1 MEKQEKQKL
10 TDKEQEKQ
18 IQEWELTQKEETKP
32 ERKLDKEA
40 LADYVISKMPGEML
54 ESLYAGKSMG
64 EVMSMWE
71 NTRLKKENEELKAK
85 LEQASHKPLTL
96 KSEGGE
102 GEKDPF
108 TLGFMQAMQ
117 QY

>member
-1 MEKQEKQKL
+1 MEKQETNKL
-10 TDKEQEKQ
+10 TDKEQDKKM
-18 IQEWELTQKEETKP
+18 QEWQLTQKEETKP
-32 ERKLDKEA
+32 EKKLDKEA
-40 LADYVISKMPGEML
+40 LADYIIAKMPGEML

-64 EVMSMWE
+64 EVISMWE
-71 NTRLKKENEELKAK
+71 NNRLKKENEELKAK
-85 LEQASHKPLTL
+85 LEQATRKPLTL

-108 TLGFMQAMQ
+108 ALGFMQAMQ